1 MHIYIVN
8 LRGGLMAECPK
19 CGEHLKMTDW
29 KQHCPHCKANIVIYD
44 IQERLMKDA
53 DIAEVQYYHFQKKID
68 RLKASFVG
76 SRLAVIRIFTSLI
89 PILAIVVPFFK
100 CEFKAPFAEFNG
112 FLSLFSLLDIIENLN
127 FDDILGLLNTEDGK
141 MPLIM
146 FLVPIVLIVLT
157 IVLLLV
163 RFGCLTMACSKKGK
177 SICYGF
183 DITLIVLTI
192 ISCVLFLVVP
202 ENPYFKINFILA
214 PIVYL
219 ILLFVNFW
227 VDILIYKKGIE
238 IKHAPCFVGGIP
250 IEEYFKMVED
260 GVPQEEIRAEMYK
273 RLAKIQEEKEAELN
287 EKEGVKA

>member
-1 MHIYIVN
+1 
-8 LRGGLMAECPK
+8 MAECPK
-19 CGEHLKMTDW
+19 CKEHLKMTDW
-29 KQHCPHCKANIVIYD
+29 KQHCPHCGANVVIYD

-76 SRLAVIRIFTSLI
+76 SCLAVIRIFTSLI

-127 FDDILGLLNTEDGK
+127 FDNILGLLNTDDGK
-141 MPLIM
+141 TPLVL
-146 FLVPIVLIVLT
+146 FAVSIVLLLLS

-177 SICYGF
+177 AICYGF
-183 DITLIVLTI
+183 DIALVILT
-192 ISCVLFLVVP
+192 VVATVMFFVIP
-202 ENPYFKINFILA
+202 DNPYFSIGFVLA
-214 PIVYL
+214 PFVYL
-219 ILLFVNFW
+219 ILLGVNFY
-227 VDILIYKKGIE
+227 VDILIFKKGIE
-238 IKHAPCFVGGIP
+238 VKHAPCFVGGIP
-250 IEEYFKMVED
+250 IEEYFKMLED
-260 GVPQEEIRAEMYK
+260 GIPQEEIRAEMYK
-273 RLAKIQEEKEAELN
+273 RLTKLQEEKEAKLN

>member
-1 MHIYIVN
+1 MNIY
-8 LRGGLMAECPK
+8 LRGGIMAECPK
-19 CGEHLKMTDW
+19 CKEHLKMTDW
-29 KQHCPHCKANIVIYD
+29 KQHCPHCGANVVIYD

-112 FLSLFSLLDIIENLN
+112 FFSLFSLLDIIENLN
-127 FDDILGLLNTEDGK
+127 FDNILGLLNTDDGK
-141 MPLIM
+141 TPLIL
-146 FLVPIVLIVLT
+146 FAVSIVLLLLS

-177 SICYGF
+177 AICYGF
-183 DITLIVLTI
+183 DIALVILT
-192 ISCVLFLVVP
+192 VVATVMFFVIP
-202 ENPYFKINFILA
+202 DNPYFSIGFVLA
-214 PIVYL
+214 PFVYL
-219 ILLFVNFW
+219 ILLGVNFY
-227 VDILIYKKGIE
+227 VDILIFKKGIE
-238 IKHAPCFVGGIP
+238 VKHAPCFVGGIP
-250 IEEYFKMVED
+250 IEEYFKMLED
-260 GVPQEEIRAEMYK
+260 GIPQEEIRAEMYK
-273 RLAKIQEEKEAELN
+273 RLAKLQEEKEAKLN

>member
-1 MHIYIVN
+1 MNIY
-8 LRGGLMAECPK
+8 LRGGIMAECPK
-19 CGEHLKMTDW
+19 CKEHLKMTDW
-29 KQHCPHCKANIVIYD
+29 KQHCPHCGANVVIYD

-100 CEFKAPFAEFNG
+100 GEFKAPFAEFNG

-127 FDDILGLLNTEDGK
+127 FDNILGLLNTDDGK
-141 MPLIM
+141 TPLVL
-146 FLVPIVLIVLT
+146 FAVSIVLLLLS

-177 SICYGF
+177 AICYGF
-183 DITLIVLTI
+183 DIALVILT
-192 ISCVLFLVVP
+192 VVATVMFFVIP
-202 ENPYFKINFILA
+202 DNPYFSIGFVLA
-214 PIVYL
+214 PFVYL
-219 ILLFVNFW
+219 ILLGVNFY
-227 VDILIYKKGIE
+227 VDILIFKKGIE
-238 IKHAPCFVGGIP
+238 VKHAPCFVGGIP
-250 IEEYFKMVED
+250 IEEYFKMLED
-260 GVPQEEIRAEMYK
+260 GIPQEEIRAEMYK
-273 RLAKIQEEKEAELN
+273 RLAKLQEEKEAKLN

>member
-1 MHIYIVN
+1 MNIY
-8 LRGGLMAECPK
+8 LRGGIMAECPK
-19 CGEHLKMTDW
+19 CKEHLKMTDW
-29 KQHCPHCKANIVIYD
+29 KQHCPHCGANVVIYD

-127 FDDILGLLNTEDGK
+127 VDNILGLLNTADGK
-141 MPLIM
+141 IPLIL
-146 FLVPIVLIVLT
+146 FGVPIVLLVLS

-177 SICYGF
+177 AICYGF
-183 DITLIVLTI
+183 DITLVLLTVI
-192 ISCVLFLVVP
+192 ATVMFFVIP
-202 ENPYFKINFILA
+202 DNPYFSIGFVLA
-214 PIVYL
+214 PFVYL
-219 ILLFVNFW
+219 ILLGVNFY
-227 VDILIYKKGIE
+227 VDILIFKKGIE
-238 IKHAPCFVGGIP
+238 VKHAPCFVGGIP
-250 IEEYFKMVED
+250 IEEYFKMLED
-260 GVPQEEIRAEMYK
+260 GIPQEEIRAEMYK
-273 RLAKIQEEKEAELN
+273 RLAKLQEEKEAELN
-287 EKEGVKA
+287 EKEGAKA

>member
-1 MHIYIVN
+1 MNIY
-8 LRGGLMAECPK
+8 LRGGIMAECPK
-19 CGEHLKMTDW
+19 CKEHLKMTDW
-29 KQHCPHCKANIVIYD
+29 KQHCPHCGANVVIYD

-127 FDDILGLLNTEDGK
+127 FDNILGLLNTDDGK
-141 MPLIM
+141 TPLVL
-146 FLVPIVLIVLT
+146 FAVSIVLLLLS

-177 SICYGF
+177 AICYGF
-183 DITLIVLTI
+183 DIALVILT
-192 ISCVLFLVVP
+192 VVATVMFFVIP
-202 ENPYFKINFILA
+202 DNPYFSIGFVLA
-214 PIVYL
+214 PFVYL
-219 ILLFVNFW
+219 ILLGVNFY
-227 VDILIYKKGIE
+227 VDILIFKKGIE
-238 IKHAPCFVGGIP
+238 VKHAPCFVGGIP
-250 IEEYFKMVED
+250 IEEYFKMLED
-260 GVPQEEIRAEMYK
+260 GIPQEEIRAEMYK
-273 RLAKIQEEKEAELN
+273 RLAKLQEEKEAKLN

>member
-1 MHIYIVN
+1 MSIY
-8 LRGGLMAECPK
+8 LRGGIMAECPK
-19 CGEHLKMTDW
+19 CKEHLKMTDW
-29 KQHCPHCKANIVIYD
+29 KQHCPHCGANVVIYD

-127 FDDILGLLNTEDGK
+127 VDNILGLLNTADGK
-141 MPLIM
+141 IPLIL
-146 FLVPIVLIVLT
+146 FGVPIVLLVLS

-177 SICYGF
+177 AICYGF
-183 DITLIVLTI
+183 DITLVLLTVI
-192 ISCVLFLVVP
+192 ATVMFFVIP
-202 ENPYFKINFILA
+202 DNPYFSIGFVLA
-214 PIVYL
+214 PFVYL
-219 ILLFVNFW
+219 ILLGVNFY
-227 VDILIYKKGIE
+227 VDILIFKKGIE
-238 IKHAPCFVGGIP
+238 VKHAPCFVGGIP
-250 IEEYFKMVED
+250 IEEYFKMLED
-260 GVPQEEIRAEMYK
+260 GIPQEEIRAEMYK
-273 RLAKIQEEKEAELN
+273 RLTKLQEEKEAKLN

>member
-1 MHIYIVN
+1 MNIY
-8 LRGGLMAECPK
+8 LRGGIMAECPK
-19 CGEHLKMTDW
+19 CKEHLKMTDW
-29 KQHCPHCKANIVIYD
+29 KQHCPHCGANVVIYD

-127 FDDILGLLNTEDGK
+127 FDNILGLLNTDDGK
-141 MPLIM
+141 TPLVL
-146 FLVPIVLIVLT
+146 FAVSIVLLLLS

-177 SICYGF
+177 AICYGF
-183 DITLIVLTI
+183 DIALVILT
-192 ISCVLFLVVP
+192 VVATVMFFVIP
-202 ENPYFKINFILA
+202 DNPYFSIGFVLA
-214 PIVYL
+214 PFVYL
-219 ILLFVNFW
+219 FLLGVNFY
-227 VDILIYKKGIE
+227 VDILIFKKGIE
-238 IKHAPCFVGGIP
+238 VKHAPCFVGGIP
-250 IEEYFKMVED
+250 IEEYFKMLED
-260 GVPQEEIRAEMYK
+260 GIPQEEIRAEMYK
-273 RLAKIQEEKEAELN
+273 RLAKLQEEKEAKLN

>member
-1 MHIYIVN
+1 MNIY
-8 LRGGLMAECPK
+8 LRGGIMAECPK
-19 CGEHLKMTDW
+19 CKEHLKMTDW
-29 KQHCPHCKANIVIYD
+29 KQHCPHCGANVVIYD

-127 FDDILGLLNTEDGK
+127 FDNILGLLNTDDGK
-141 MPLIM
+141 TPLVL
-146 FLVPIVLIVLT
+146 FAVSIVLLLLS

-163 RFGCLTMACSKKGK
+163 RFCCLTMACSKKGK
-177 SICYGF
+177 AICYGF
-183 DITLIVLTI
+183 DIALVILT
-192 ISCVLFLVVP
+192 VVATVMFFVIP
-202 ENPYFKINFILA
+202 DNPYFSIGFVLA
-214 PIVYL
+214 PFVYL
-219 ILLFVNFW
+219 ILLGVNFY
-227 VDILIYKKGIE
+227 VDILIFKKGIE
-238 IKHAPCFVGGIP
+238 VKHAPCFVGGIP
-250 IEEYFKMVED
+250 IEEYFKMLED
-260 GVPQEEIRAEMYK
+260 GIPQEEIRAEMYK
-273 RLAKIQEEKEAELN
+273 RLTKLQEEKEAKLN

>member
-1 MHIYIVN
+1 
-8 LRGGLMAECPK
+8 MADCPK
-19 CGEHLKMTDW
+19 CGKHLKMTDW
-29 KQHCPHCKANIVIYD
+29 KQHCPYCGGNIVIYD

-127 FDDILGLLNTEDGK
+127 LDNILGLLNTDDGK
-141 MPLIM
+141 TPLIL
-146 FLVPIVLIVLT
+146 FAVPIVLLLLS

-177 SICYGF
+177 AICYGF
-183 DITLIVLTI
+183 DITLVLLTVI
-192 ISCVLFLVVP
+192 ATVMFFVIP
-202 ENPYFKINFILA
+202 DNPYFSIGFVLA
-214 PIVYL
+214 PFVYL
-219 ILLFVNFW
+219 VLLGVNFF
-227 VDILIYKKGIE
+227 VDIAIFKQGIKV
-238 IKHAPCFVGGIP
+238 KHAPCFVGGIP
-250 IEEYFKMVED
+250 IEEYFKMLED

-273 RLAKIQEEKEAELN
+273 RLAKIQEEKEAELK
-287 EKEGVKA
+287 EKEGAKA

>member
-1 MHIYIVN
+1 MNIY
-8 LRGGLMAECPK
+8 LRGGIMAECPK
-19 CGEHLKMTDW
+19 CKEHLKMTDW
-29 KQHCPHCKANIVIYD
+29 KQHCPHCGATVVIYD

-76 SRLAVIRIFTSLI
+76 SCLAVIRIFTSLI

-127 FDDILGLLNTEDGK
+127 FDNILGLLNTDDGK
-141 MPLIM
+141 TPLVL
-146 FLVPIVLIVLT
+146 FAVSIVLLLLS

-177 SICYGF
+177 AICYGF
-183 DITLIVLTI
+183 DIALVILT
-192 ISCVLFLVVP
+192 VVATVMFFVIP
-202 ENPYFKINFILA
+202 DNPYFSIGFVLA
-214 PIVYL
+214 PFVYL
-219 ILLFVNFW
+219 ILLGVNFY
-227 VDILIYKKGIE
+227 VDILIFKKGIE
-238 IKHAPCFVGGIP
+238 VKHAPCFVGGIP
-250 IEEYFKMVED
+250 IEEYFKMLED
-260 GVPQEEIRAEMYK
+260 GIPQEEIRAEMYK
-273 RLAKIQEEKEAELN
+273 RLTKLQEEKEAKLN

>member
-1 MHIYIVN
+1 MNIY
-8 LRGGLMAECPK
+8 LRGGIMAECPK
-19 CGEHLKMTDW
+19 CKEHLKMTDW
-29 KQHCPHCKANIVIYD
+29 KQHCPHCGANVVIYD

-76 SRLAVIRIFTSLI
+76 SCLAVIRIFTSLI

-127 FDDILGLLNTEDGK
+127 FDNILGLLNTDDGK
-141 MPLIM
+141 TPLVL
-146 FLVPIVLIVLT
+146 FAVSIVLLLLS

-177 SICYGF
+177 AICYGF
-183 DITLIVLTI
+183 DIALVILT
-192 ISCVLFLVVP
+192 VVATVMFFVIP
-202 ENPYFKINFILA
+202 DNPYFSIGFVLA
-214 PIVYL
+214 PFVYL
-219 ILLFVNFW
+219 ILLGVNFY
-227 VDILIYKKGIE
+227 VDILIFKKGIE
-238 IKHAPCFVGGIP
+238 VKHAPCFVGGIP
-250 IEEYFKMVED
+250 IEEYFKMLED
-260 GVPQEEIRAEMYK
+260 GIPQEEIRAEMYK
-273 RLAKIQEEKEAELN
+273 RLTKLQEEKEAKLN

>member
-1 MHIYIVN
+1 
-8 LRGGLMAECPK
+8 MAECPK
-19 CGEHLKMTDW
+19 CKEHLKMTDW
-29 KQHCPHCKANIVIYD
+29 KQHCPHCGANVVIYD

-112 FLSLFSLLDIIENLN
+112 FFSLFSLLDIIENLN
-127 FDDILGLLNTEDGK
+127 FDNILGLLNTDDGK
-141 MPLIM
+141 TPLVL
-146 FLVPIVLIVLT
+146 FAVSIVLLLLS

-177 SICYGF
+177 AICYGF
-183 DITLIVLTI
+183 DVALAILT
-192 ISCVLFLVVP
+192 VVATVMFFVIP
-202 ENPYFKINFILA
+202 DNPYFSIGFVLA
-214 PIVYL
+214 PFVYL
-219 ILLFVNFW
+219 ILLGVNFY
-227 VDILIYKKGIE
+227 VDILIFKKGIE
-238 IKHAPCFVGGIP
+238 VKHAPCFVGGIP
-250 IEEYFKMVED
+250 IEEYFKMLED
-260 GVPQEEIRAEMYK
+260 GIPQEEIRAEMYK
-273 RLAKIQEEKEAELN
+273 RLAKLQEEKEAKLN

>member
-1 MHIYIVN
+1 MNIY
-8 LRGGLMAECPK
+8 LRGGIMAECPK
-19 CGEHLKMTDW
+19 CKEHLKMTDW
-29 KQHCPHCKANIVIYD
+29 KQHCPHCGANVVIYD

-127 FDDILGLLNTEDGK
+127 VDNILGLLNTADGK
-141 MPLIM
+141 IPLIL
-146 FLVPIVLIVLT
+146 FGVPIVLLVLS

-177 SICYGF
+177 AICYGF
-183 DITLIVLTI
+183 DITLVLLTVI
-192 ISCVLFLVVP
+192 ATVMFFVIP
-202 ENPYFKINFILA
+202 DNPYFSIGFVLA
-214 PIVYL
+214 PFVYL
-219 ILLFVNFW
+219 ILLGVNFY
-227 VDILIYKKGIE
+227 VDILIFKKGIE
-238 IKHAPCFVGGIP
+238 VKHAPCFVGGIP
-250 IEEYFKMVED
+250 IEEYFKMLED
-260 GVPQEEIRAEMYK
+260 GIPQEEIRSEMYK
-273 RLAKIQEEKEAELN
+273 RLAKLQEEKEAELN
-287 EKEGVKA
+287 EKEGAKA